1 MNAIKAVEGKQ
12 MLAKFPLNYDIMMPV
27 SRDYLEIWFEHMN
40 ILIFS
45 ILTFTLSEGIRKLLK

>member
-27 SRDYLEIWFEHMN
+27 SRDYLEIWFENMN
-40 ILIFS
+40 ILIFFNLNFHAVGRDS
-45 ILTFTLSEGIRKLLK
+45 

>member
-27 SRDYLEIWFEHMN
+27 SRDYLEIWFEHIN
-40 ILIFS
+40 ILIFYFYFHLVGRYS
-45 ILTFTLSEGIRKLLK
+45 